1 MQGRRAFANMKATLD
16 EGLNSYIRPNKKKQL
31 NFLNLQGPL
40 KKKLRKGSCMDPS
53 K

>member
-16 EGLNSYIRPNKKKQL
+16 EGLNSHIRPNKKKK
-31 NFLNLQGPL
+31 FLNLQGPL
-40 KKKLRKGSCMDPS
+40 ETKLRKGSCMDPS

>member
-16 EGLNSYIRPNKKKQL
+16 EGLNSHIRP

-40 KKKLRKGSCMDPS
+40 ETKLRKGSCMDPS